1 MHTETDQRILLFY
14 ELISDWKNHQDVE
27 ETMMKQK
34 ISYASNW
41 TVCIMVAIP
50 ILTIMGCG
58 PNPASDFWKAVEALR
73 NKDYTTAQQYADR
86 VKAAQPDYVP
96 AYLLLGRVGSL
107 KGDQGSADLNYR
119 TAYDLMSRRDFKL
132 RTEDVQARDCDQKI
146 SWQEAAFYLAD
157 SEFRN
162 MNYNRAERYYDTVIK
177 DPGSEQWKQTALAYK
192 EATHDFFGYRR
203 SLESLRAQNIKTPN
217 DPRIQADMAALFMD
231 MASGLTR
238 LGKMKSI
245 GEQVALAAKFR
256 DQAREALKT
265 VYAASPEVDLRQT
278 EALLDYTESQEYIMR
293 GKTEEALQKAMD
305 ACTRNPN
312 NGKYHF
318 TVASILAAMGAK
330 LNEPQF
336 RMDERINY
344 VRKAVELDPKT
355 VVYQRAYAYLLM
367 DTGRMQ
373 EARDQLIKAREVI
386 GDNEVIDAVLAD
398 LERKMEQPS
407 PTAAP

>member
-1 MHTETDQRILLFY
+1 
-14 ELISDWKNHQDVE
+14 
-27 ETMMKQK
+27 MKQ
-34 ISYASNW
+34 IHVFSPNRGVY
-41 TVCIMVAIP
+41 IMVASSV
-50 ILTIMGCG
+50 LVVLGCG
-58 PNPASDFWKAVEALR
+58 PNPTSYFWKAVDALR
-73 NKDYTTAQQYADR
+73 NKDYTNAQHYADR
-86 VKAAQPDYVP
+86 SKAAQSDFVP

-119 TAYDLMSRRDFKL
+119 TAYDLMSRREFKL
-132 RTEDVQARDCDQKI
+132 RSEDIQAQDCDLKI

-157 SEFRN
+157 AEFRN

-177 DPGSEQWKQTALAYK
+177 DPGSTQWKQTAMAYK
-192 EATHDFFGYRR
+192 EATHDFFEYRR

-238 LGKMKSI
+238 LGKMKSV

-256 DQAREALKT
+256 DQAREGLKT
-265 VYAASPEVDLRQT
+265 VYSASPELDLRQT
-278 EALLDYTESQEYIMR
+278 EALLDYTESQENIMR
-293 GKTEEALQKAMD
+293 GKTEEALQKALD
-305 ACTRNPN
+305 ACAKNPN
-312 NGKYHF
+312 NSKYHF
-318 TVASILAAMGAK
+318 TVASIIAAMGAK

-336 RMDERINY
+336 RIEERIEY

-373 EARDQLIKAREVI
+373 EAKAQLIKAREVT
-386 GDNEVIDAVLAD
+386 GDNQVIDEALAD
-398 LERKMEQPS
+398 LEKKMEQPS
-407 PTAAP
+407 PKTAP